1 MLQFILGTA
10 DSGKTDKVY
19 ADIRGRLDENKK
31 SWIIVPEQ
39 FSLFTE
45 KEILRRFG
53 LPSQL
58 NVKVM
63 SFSGLCNA
71 VLQHCGP
78 LRMKY
83 IDGAGKYI
91 AAAATIENISPKL
104 KSLNKNVRRK
114 GFSKILVDTVSEFKR
129 YGVTSEQLEF
139 AAENSGVEELS
150 NKLNDLALFYDEY
163 NKVIEEHSADAEDN
177 LSIICPKIKEC
188 SWLRGKMYIMYFRSF
203 TPVELVAI
211 RELMGI
217 MDVCVVMDYSRA
229 PEFSGIFS
237 QIGDTAEIL
246 KGIAEEDGIDVCEE
260 ILHTDENSKNS
271 LDFLKNRYFDYKT
284 KPFEGE
290 CKNIEIYQVNNHFR
304 EVEFVADMIRRLCR
318 TDGFKFS
325 DFLIL
330 ARDTERYNSIMPGI
344 FERRGVHVFLDT
356 RRSISSK
363 PMVKLI
369 SGILDIAARGC
380 SYERVMSVA
389 RSGLLDIT
397 NDDADVF
404 ENYILATAPS
414 YAMWQEEVWEYVPA
428 RGHYDMDKVNHVKNE
443 ILSGVKAITDK
454 ISGTKTGGEIVE
466 SVLEW
471 IKESKLSA
479 QVEKKI
485 KYCRNNDMPELADEY
500 QQVWNATVSLLSQIA
515 AIMKDKKMTYVKFA
529 DLFKEAISSIEI
541 GITPQTLDGVVFGNI
556 DRFRSSGAKVVIVLG
571 LNEGVFPKGHITEG
585 LISDGERQKLYD
597 MGIELAPGIDAKRHQ
612 EQLLIYAVLTS
623 ATDRI
628 ILMEPLTNNKGEQLQ
643 PSEILSR
650 VKELLPH
657 VSVTNPDAEEDV
669 LGGAEG
675 ELAAF
680 DILAR
685 AMAEAGGKVENL
697 TEPLKELYGY
707 FSNKEEYIFEL
718 NKIYKNMRY
727 GMPETLSEPVAESIY
742 GKPLMLSA
750 SQIETYNSCAFKYF
764 LTYGLML
771 KEREKAGAEPRSM
784 GSVQH
789 AALFD
794 YFSYLKD
801 TDADYE
807 TVTKEDCFKKV
818 SDFVEEEAKKDAELL
833 YESSAYFRYIVMRM
847 KGIASRTAWEVV
859 KFYKSSAFRPYGFE
873 IRIGKD
879 GQIPMVEVKD
889 DNGECIAGIR
899 GFIDRADITEID
911 GKNYVSIV
919 DYKSSAKDLE
929 VTLAKDGITIQPL
942 LYADAVCKGIQGA
955 EPAAMIYMQMNDP
968 IIDEG
973 DVRGN
978 LDLAVNKVMLPK
990 GWISSEDAV
999 QTAYTLKMGDAKE
1012 SYMPKREVDK
1022 VSAEELRERI
1032 NLANEKIKESAMEII
1047 SGNIGI
1053 NPYCTD
1059 KHNACAYCPYSS
1071 ICNK

>member
-1 MLQFILGTA
+1 MLQFILGTGE
-10 DSGKTDKVY
+10 SRKKDKVY
-19 ADIRGRLDENKK
+19 TDISERLLENKK

-53 LPSQL
+53 LPAQL
-58 NVKVM
+58 NVKVL

-71 VLQHCGP
+71 VLQYCGP

-91 AAAATIENISPKL
+91 AATKAIENISPKL
-104 KSLNKNVRRK
+104 KALNKNVRRK

-129 YGVTSEQLEF
+129 YGVTPEQLEF
-139 AAENSGVEELS
+139 AAENSGIQEFS
-150 NKLNDLALFYDEY
+150 DKLGDIALFYNEY
-163 NKVIEEHSADAEDN
+163 NNVIKEHSADAEDN

-188 SWLRGKMYIMYFRSF
+188 SWLRGKAFIMYFRSF
-203 TPVELVAI
+203 TPVELTAI
-211 RELMGI
+211 RELMSI
-217 MDVCVVMDYSRA
+217 MDLCIVMDYSSA

-237 QIGDTAEIL
+237 QMGETVRKLKEIA
-246 KGIAEEDGIDVCEE
+246 KEDE
-260 ILHTDENSKNS
+260 IEICDETLQGDENFKGSIV
-271 LDFLKNRYFDYKT
+271 FLKNRYFDYKA
-284 KPFEGE
+284 KPYDGE
-290 CKNIEIYQVNNHFR
+290 CKNVEIYQVHNHYR

-318 TDGFKFS
+318 TDGYKFS

-389 RSGLLDIT
+389 RTGLLDIT
-397 NDDADVF
+397 NDEADIF

-414 YAMWQEEVWEYVPA
+414 HAMWQEDIWEYIPQ
-428 RGHYDMDKVNHVKNE
+428 RGNYDMTKVNHVKNE
-443 ILSGVKAITDK
+443 VLSGVSAITDK
-454 ISGTKTGGEIVE
+454 ISGTKTGGEIVA

-479 QVEKKI
+479 QVEKRI
-485 KYCRNNDMPELADEY
+485 KYCRNNSMPELADEY
-500 QQVWNATVSLLSQIA
+500 QQVWNTTISLLSQIA
-515 AIMKDKKMTYVKFA
+515 AIMKDTKMTYVKFA

-571 LNEGVFPKGHITEG
+571 LNEGVFPKGHVAEG
-585 LISDGERQKLYD
+585 LISDGERQKLSD
-597 MGIELAPGIDAKRHQ
+597 MGLELAPGIDVKRQQ
-612 EQLLIYAVLTS
+612 EQMLIYAVLAS
-623 ATDRI
+623 AKDRM

-650 VKELLPH
+650 VKELLPE
-657 VSVTNPDAEEDV
+657 VMVTNPDMEKDV

-680 DILAR
+680 DVLAG

-697 TEPLKELYGY
+697 PEPLKELYGY
-707 FSNKEEYIFEL
+707 FSNKEDYIYEL

-727 GMPETLSEPVAESIY
+727 KMPETLSESVAESIY
-742 GKPLMLSA
+742 GKTLMLSA

-807 TVTKEDCFKKV
+807 NVTKEDCFKKV

-899 GFIDRADITEID
+899 GFIDRADMTGIE

-919 DYKSSAKDLE
+919 DYKSSAKDLD

-942 LYADAVCKGIQGA
+942 LYADAICKGIQGA
-955 EPAAMIYMQMNDP
+955 EPAAMIYVQMNDP

-973 DVRGN
+973 DVKGD

-990 GWISSEDAV
+990 GWISAEDAV
-999 QTAYTLKMGDAKE
+999 QTAYALKKGDVKE

>member
-10 DSGKTDKVY
+10 QSEKMDKVY
-19 ADIRGRLDENKK
+19 ADISERLGENKK

-45 KEILRRFG
+45 KEVLRRFG
-53 LPSQL
+53 LSSQL
-58 NVKVM
+58 DVKVL

-78 LRMKY
+78 LRMRY

-91 AAAATIENISPKL
+91 VASAAIENISSKL
-104 KSLNKNVRRK
+104 KILNKNVRRK
-114 GFSKILVDTVSEFKR
+114 GFSKTLLDTVSEFKR
-129 YGVTSEQLEF
+129 YGVTPEQLEF
-139 AAENSGVEELS
+139 AADSSDIQELS
-150 NKLNDLALFYDEY
+150 DKLSDLSLFYKEY
-163 NKVIEEHSADAEDN
+163 NKIIEEHSADAEDN

-188 SWLRGKMYIMYFRSF
+188 KWLIGRVYIMHFRSF
-203 TPVELVAI
+203 TPVELTAI
-211 RELMGI
+211 RELLGI
-217 MDVCVVMDYSRA
+217 MDVCVVLDYSRA

-237 QIGDTAEIL
+237 PIGDTVRKL
-246 KGIAEEDGIDVCEE
+246 KDIAKEDGIEVSEE
-260 ILHTDENSKNS
+260 VLKEDSHMESPLS
-271 LDFLKNRYFDYKT
+271 FLKNRYFDYKT
-284 KPFEGE
+284 KAYDGE
-290 CKNIEIYQVNNHFR
+290 CKNIEICQVHNHYR

-318 TDGFKFS
+318 TEGFKFS

-363 PMVKLI
+363 PMAKLV

-389 RSGLLDIT
+389 RTGLLDIT
-397 NDDADVF
+397 NDEADIF

-414 YAMWQEEVWEYVPA
+414 HAMWQEDVWEYIPA
-428 RGHYDMDKVNHVKNE
+428 RGNYDIEKVNRVKNE

-454 ISGTKTGGEIVE
+454 ISGTKTGGEIVA

-471 IKESKLSA
+471 IKGSKLSA

-485 KYCRNNDMPELADEY
+485 KYCRNNSMPELADEY
-500 QQVWNATVSLLSQIA
+500 QQVWNTTISLLSQIA
-515 AIMKDKKMTYVKFA
+515 AIMKDTKMTYVKFA
-529 DLFKEAISSIEI
+529 DLFNEAIGSIEI
-541 GITPQTLDGVVFGNI
+541 GLTPQTLDGVVFGNI

-571 LNEGVFPKGHITEG
+571 LNEGVFPKGYVTEG
-585 LISDGERQKLYD
+585 LISDGERQRLND
-597 MGIELAPGIDAKRHQ
+597 MGIELAPGIDAKRQQ
-612 EQLLIYAVLTS
+612 EQMLIYAVLAS
-623 ATDRI
+623 AKERI
-628 ILMEPLTNNKGEQLQ
+628 ILMEPLTNNKGEKLQ
-643 PSEILSR
+643 PSEVLDR
-650 VKELLPH
+650 VRELLPK
-657 VSVTNPDAEEDV
+657 VKVTNPETDQDV

-680 DILAR
+680 DILAG

-697 TEPLKELYGY
+697 PEPLKELYGY
-707 FSNKEEYIFEL
+707 FSNKEDYIYEL

-727 GMPETLSEPVAESIY
+727 KMPETLSEPVAESIY

-801 TDADYE
+801 TNADYE

-889 DNGECIAGIR
+889 DSGECIAGIC
-899 GFIDRADITEID
+899 GFIDRADMTGIE

-919 DYKSSAKDLE
+919 DYKSSAKDLD

-942 LYADAVCKGIQGA
+942 LYADSICKGIQGA

-990 GWISSEDAV
+990 GWISAEDAV
-999 QTAYTLKMGDAKE
+999 QTAYTLKRGDAKE